1 MNNTCLDSYSTT
13 FSDRQAMQSYHEGLT
28 KESRWQ
34 HCKVNELHVEPL
46 DEASPLYFAPEAFAS
61 GTSTDAVED
70 TAKNLGLAIL
80 VNGGLYPVRTTAY
93 KSLLDR
99 AKISGNALTK
109 LKRPVLAEVLNE
121 CLNIYSSE
129 ALVLIRDE
137 KVSAVHSGDMTDY
150 SVLPIDE
157 LLDILGRK
165 LDERFP
171 GNIFERGYTDHSLTS
186 ASWRMPAQ
194 KEDLLGTYAALL
206 KAQGKTKTADKLVPG
221 VRFTTSDTGVSSAKV
236 SAMLVGG
243 QYPIH
248 IGSCIA
254 IDHRHQTKVAD
265 FDAALD
271 QLFAQ
276 FTTSVENLQ
285 ALLEI
290 ELDYPVNAMTR
301 VCKKLSMPKKAAVE
315 AISMYEMANGGGR
328 ATAHDVFMAMQEIP
342 FIMKTDGAPESKL
355 ITLQET
361 MARALTLKWSDYDL
375 AKAVEY

>member
-28 KESRWQ
+28 KESQWQ
-34 HCKVNELHVEPL
+34 HCKVNELHMEPL
-46 DEASPLYFAPEAFAS
+46 DEASPLYSSLGAFAA
-61 GTSTDAVED
+61 GTSSDAVED

-157 LLDILGRK
+157 LLDILGKK

-171 GNIFERGYTDHSLTS
+171 GNIFERGYTDHALTS

-221 VRFTTSDTGVSSAKV
+221 VRFTTSDTGVASAKV
-236 SAMLVGG
+236 SALLVGG

-254 IDHRHQTKVAD
+254 VDHRHQTKVAD

-315 AISMYEMANGGGR
+315 AISMYEMAYGGGR

-342 FIMKTDGAPESKL
+342 YIMKTDGAPESKL

-361 MARALTLKWSDYDL
+361 MARALTLRWSDYDL

>member
-28 KESRWQ
+28 KESQWQ
-34 HCKVNELHVEPL
+34 HCKVNELHMEPL
-46 DEASPLYFAPEAFAS
+46 DEASPLYSSLGAFAA
-61 GTSTDAVED
+61 GTSADAVED

-157 LLDILGRK
+157 LLDILGKK

-171 GNIFERGYTDHSLTS
+171 GNIFERGYTDHALTS

-206 KAQGKTKTADKLVPG
+206 KAQGKIKTADKLVPG
-221 VRFTTSDTGVSSAKV
+221 VRFTTSDTGVASAKV
-236 SAMLVGG
+236 SALLVGG

-254 IDHRHQTKVAD
+254 VDHRHQTKVAD

-315 AISMYEMANGGGR
+315 AISMYEMAYGGGR

-342 FIMKTDGAPESKL
+342 YIMKTDGAPESKL

-361 MARALTLKWSDYDL
+361 MARALTLRWSDYDL